1 MTSHRHSTCRLHPR
15 ALLTVLV
22 LLLQSGCSVFGI
34 RGTEQAA
41 YSVIEQQDQF
51 ELRAY
56 EPLVIAQ
63 TFVDSDFDQAGKIAF
78 GRLFGYISGDNTA
91 TSEIA
96 MTAPVMALQPDSEAG
111 ETISMTAPVTAE
123 KSSRGWRF
131 AFVLPAGYRLDN
143 APTPTSEEVTLATVP
158 ARRVAV
164 KRYSGWWNE
173 ASYRE
178 NLQLLQD
185 WMRQNKLEADSQ
197 PRYAGYDPPWT
208 LPFLRRNEVMID
220 IRS

>member
-1 MTSHRHSTCRLHPR
+1 
-15 ALLTVLV
+15 
-22 LLLQSGCSVFGI
+22 
-34 RGTEQAA
+34 
-41 YSVIEQQDQF
+41 
-51 ELRAY
+51 
-56 EPLVIAQ
+56 
-63 TFVDSDFDQAGKIAF
+63 
-78 GRLFGYISGDNTA
+78 
-91 TSEIA
+91 
-96 MTAPVMALQPDSEAG
+96 MA
-111 ETISMTAPVTAE
+111 APVTAE

-143 APTPTSEEVTLATVP
+143 APKPTREDVKLATVP

-185 WMRQNKLEADSQ
+185 WMRQNGLEADSQ

>member
-1 MTSHRHSTCRLHPR
+1 MSSHRSPTHRLHPR
-15 ALLTVLV
+15 ALLTALV

-63 TFVDSDFDQAGKIAF
+63 TFVDGDFDKAGKIAF
-78 GRLFGYISGDNTA
+78 GRLFGYISGDNTSA
-91 TSEIA
+91 SKIA
-96 MTAPVMALQPDSEAG
+96 MTAPVIAQQPDFGVG
-111 ETISMTAPVTAE
+111 EKISMTAPVTAE
-123 KSSRGWRF
+123 KSSLGWRF

-143 APTPTSEEVTLATVP
+143 APTPASEDVTLATVR

-173 ASYRE
+173 SSYRE

-185 WMRQNKLEADSQ
+185 WMQQNKLEADSQ